1 MTDIGHMDS
10 RLISCAAGSD
20 ILLIESNHDEELVS
34 SCRYPYPTKRR
45 ILSDVGHLSNAGCG
59 RALCGLYSAGVR
71 RAILG
76 HLSRDNNFESLA
88 LETVRSELL
97 NKDIPESEFALA
109 VAHRDRMTGRFD
121 V

>member
-1 MTDIGHMDS
+1 M
-10 RLISCAAGSD
+10 
-20 ILLIESNHDEELVS
+20 
-34 SCRYPYPTKRR
+34 
-45 ILSDVGHLSNAGCG
+45 
-59 RALCGLYSAGVR
+59 R

-88 LETVRSELL
+88 IETVRSELL
-97 NKDIPESEFALA
+97 NQDIPESEFALA